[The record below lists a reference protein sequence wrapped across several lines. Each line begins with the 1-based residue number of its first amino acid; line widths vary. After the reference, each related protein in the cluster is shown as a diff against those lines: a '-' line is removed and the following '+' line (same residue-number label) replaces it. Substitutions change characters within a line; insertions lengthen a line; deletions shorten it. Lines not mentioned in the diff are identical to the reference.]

1 MNKKDKTQIP
11 SANSGET
18 NIRTVSN
25 KSVLYKPLPSINGV
39 KFGPTFL
46 SVEGDVDMN
55 QGRNLLKDLL
65 QNASATAWQTGDLLV
80 YLADRHGKGVVA
92 QLAEDLNLAY
102 GTLANKKLVSS
113 KIPTSLRNEKLSWDH
128 HRLVAKLETDNKK
141 QSWLNKA
148 ARFGWTTHQLRKK
161 LNASTGTATSKT
173 FGIPGITSFGTWLDK
188 VKTKSRKLGAN
199 KVKALRPI
207 LKSLLEVLPK
217 KAANK
222 RASKVAG
229 KAVREV
235 MMKPVAELVLDAVPI
250 MVAADVIKA
259 NTTTASPAA

>member
-1 MNKKDKTQIP
+1 MKTTEQSNKT
-11 SANSGET
+11 SARKGET
-18 NIRTVSN
+18 DIGTVS
-25 KSVLYKPLPSINGV
+25 KKTAMYSPLPSINGV

-65 QNASATAWQTGDLLV
+65 QNASATAWYTGDLLV
-80 YLADRHGKGVVA
+80 YLAERHGKGVVA

-188 VKTKSRKLGAN
+188 AKAKSRKLGAN

-235 MMKPVAELVLDAVPI
+235 MMKPVAELVAQGAAS
-250 MVAADVIKA
+250 VAAEVIKA
-259 NTTTASPAA
+259 NTTTATPTA